1 MEFGILLLL
10 TFLLSSLAF
19 PSEGHHPF
27 LGGKGDYEVIRPV
40 RLHILHKTNTQSVW
54 PDVVGYRLTMAGRHM
69 ELHLERNQGLF
80 APDYSETHYTKNGS
94 RVTSSPGD
102 LDLCC
107 YSGTAGGGNETS
119 ASISICH
126 GLRGYIK
133 TAAEIYL
140 IEPLSDSDTG
150 DHALF
155 KYEHLVTEP
164 RVCGVHNHTLES
176 AIPFIRTR
184 GSSGASALS
193 TSLQEKYIELYLVV
207 DHREYRKMNSDLAE
221 VRRRIFDIVIFVN
234 MVYKPLHTHIILV
247 GVEVWTDQD
256 KIQLSTSAG
265 ETLDS
270 FTKWRNDV
278 LMNAR
283 THDNAQLITAM
294 DFEGGTVG
302 LAYVGTICQ
311 PQSTGLVQDSR
322 PYAIST
328 GVTLAHEMGHNL
340 GMSHDTEDCTCP
352 EDTCIMSAVLSY
364 NPPRFFSSCSQKRYE
379 LFQES
384 WNLSCILNKP
394 VAVVQVCGNGLLEV
408 GEECD
413 CSTEEECTD
422 PCCNAATCRLV
433 EGVQCVSG
441 DCCENCKIAA
451 ATRECRPRRDD
462 CDLPEFCTGRDASCP
477 EDVFAANGLPCGD
490 GQGYC
495 YDGRCPMRSQQC
507 IRMWG
512 ETAKVA
518 ADSCYELN
526 THGIFSGFGWRVGPD
541 GYFKCNESDMLCGKL
556 FCANGS
562 DTPSYG
568 QPMQVGQ
575 CKATFYGDPSQDRG
589 QVEVGSKC
597 GEGQVCWSNQCVDL
611 EVAYMN
617 THCSE
622 NCPGHAVC
630 NHKSECQC
638 EPGWLPPTCSSQ
650 DAQMGAQDQSQGSI
664 SLIVIVIVAGGS
676 LMILL
681 VLGGVA
687 LVLIR
692 RRNRLDANSI
702 CSSRK
707 GQNYPTASLHSLQ
720 ICTISHNGM
729 QDPCPP
735 LV

>member
-1 MEFGILLLL
+1 
-10 TFLLSSLAF
+10 
-19 PSEGHHPF
+19 
-27 LGGKGDYEVIRPV
+27 
-40 RLHILHKTNTQSVW
+40 
-54 PDVVGYRLTMAGRHM
+54 LTMAGRHM

-102 LDLCC
+102 LVS
-107 YSGTAGGGNETS
+107 YHGNSILATS

-184 GSSGASALS
+184 GSSGICC
-193 TSLQEKYIELYLVV
+193 YCPCI
-207 DHREYRKMNSDLAE
+207 
-221 VRRRIFDIVIFVN
+221 RIDTIPRPQ
-234 MVYKPLHTHIILV
+234 VYKPLHTHIILV

-507 IRMWG
+507 IRIPPSG
-512 ETAKVA
+512 LFSPTAFASKHHPLTPIPP
-518 ADSCYELN
+518 C
-526 THGIFSGFGWRVGPD
+526 R
-541 GYFKCNESDMLCGKL
+541 DMLCGKL

-597 GEGQVCWSNQCVDL
+597 GEGQVRPGDKWQGGGVFKNQ
-611 EVAYMN
+611 
-617 THCSE
+617 
-622 NCPGHAVC
+622 
-630 NHKSECQC
+630 
-638 EPGWLPPTCSSQ
+638 
-650 DAQMGAQDQSQGSI
+650 
-664 SLIVIVIVAGGS
+664 SLNYSRGS
-676 LMILL
+676 LYTIQTFTQST
-681 VLGGVA
+681 V
-687 LVLIR
+687 R
-692 RRNRLDANSI
+692 
-702 CSSRK
+702 SS
-707 GQNYPTASLHSLQ
+707 GLQ
-720 ICTISHNGM
+720 FLCNF
-729 QDPCPP
+729 
-735 LV
+735 